1 MNDKFE
7 YYLKC
12 LPIQLTVKHFPQT
25 GRQRG
30 ALPQVP
36 HDPLHRA
43 GHSKTGTAFYPIVL
57 KQFEYDAKV
66 RVTYIMIHKVKV
78 T

>member
-1 MNDKFE
+1 M
-7 YYLKC
+7 
-12 LPIQLTVKHFPQT
+12 QT

-43 GHSKTGTAFYPIVL
+43 GHSETDEEGF
-57 KQFEYDAKV
+57 
-66 RVTYIMIHKVKV
+66 RVGRGEEGPLHRPVDQVNVGRQGERRVPRLSGGLLASGMIFIN
-78 T
+78 